1 MGFTPDFLDEI
12 RNRLPVSE
20 IVGRK
25 VRLVRKGREHT
36 GLCPFHNE
44 KTPSFTVNDDK
55 AFYHCFGC
63 GAHGDVIN
71 FVLETE
77 GLSFPETIERLA
89 GQAGL
94 EIPEYTPEDKQ
105 RSKVKK
111 TLYDV
116 MEAVAHWFESQLM
129 AQIGSEGRAYIK
141 KRGLTKQTVQK
152 FRLGYSPNDKSALKQ
167 AMLAR
172 PEFSEEMLIE
182 AGMLIKPDDGGE
194 SYDRFRGRIM
204 FPITDRQGRVVA
216 FGGRAMSPNAKAKY
230 LNSPETP
237 LFHKGRLLYNL
248 SGARK
253 AAFDKGRLLVAEGYM
268 DVIALAQAGFPEA
281 VAPLGTAVTED
292 QIREMWR
299 LAPEPMMCFDGDKA
313 GQRAAVRV
321 VERTLGLLKPGYSL
335 RFVYL
340 PDGEDPDSF
349 VAGQGSAAFETL
361 LNEGVPLAH
370 VLWNE
375 LIGNVNFDTPEQ
387 RAGLEQKI
395 SRILAEVKDPKI
407 RGYYESDFG
416 QRLKKLFGGEFVPEI
431 DLHEQAISKGN
442 RENQQGNWRVQPY
455 KKKGWGSQN
464 TEKSIGIPKK
474 TAIVQAKEFSTLD
487 RKRLIILSVLEHPWL
502 LDRHEEQFAMFDFE
516 SEELDKVRNEII
528 RIASRDS
535 DLESESLRHQLL
547 ENGLGQAIEII
558 SKQGVLTARKFI
570 GLTSS
575 KEEAEETWLHTLQL
589 FQLEKLEQDIAM
601 LGSKEMNEEDYAR
614 LQALIEELSILKEQQ
629 SASLKDLSVPEDK

>member
-12 RNRLPVSE
+12 RNRLPVSDV
-20 IVGRK
+20 VGRK
-25 VRLVRKGREHT
+25 VRLTRKGREHT

-55 AFYHCFGC
+55 GFYHCFGC

-71 FVLETE
+71 FTLETE
-77 GLSFPETIERLA
+77 GLSFPETVERLA

-94 EIPEYTPEDKQ
+94 QMPERTEYDAKKA
-105 RSKVKK
+105 KVKK
-111 TLYDV
+111 TLYDL
-116 MEAVAHWFESQLM
+116 MEAVTHWFESQLM
-129 AQIGSEGRAYIK
+129 AEIGREGRDYIQ
-141 KRGLTKQTVQK
+141 KRGLTKQTVKQ
-152 FRLGYSPNDKSALKQ
+152 FRLGYSPNNRTALKD

-172 PEFSEEMLIE
+172 SEFTEEMLIE
-182 AGMLIKPDDGGE
+182 SGMLIKPDEGD

-216 FGGRAMSPNAKAKY
+216 FGGRAMSANAKAKY

-253 AAFDKGRLLVAEGYM
+253 AAFEKGRLLVAEGYM
-268 DVIALAQAGFPEA
+268 DVIALAQAGFPEG

-313 GQRAAVRV
+313 GQRAALRV
-321 VERTLGLLKPGYSL
+321 VDRALPLIKPGHSL
-335 RFVYL
+335 KFVYM

-349 VAGQGSAAFETL
+349 VAGQGARAFETL
-361 LNEGVPLAH
+361 LGDAVPLAN
-370 VLWNE
+370 VLWSE
-375 LIGNVNFDTPEQ
+375 LIGGVDVSTPEQ

-395 SRILAEVKDPKI
+395 ARTLSDIKDEKI
-407 RGYYESDFG
+407 QGYYENDFG
-416 QRLKKLFGGEFVPEI
+416 KRLKNLFGGDFVPDI
-431 DLHEQAISKGN
+431 NLHETEYAPQQKKNHPERWENRGSPKGGFSRN
-442 RENQQGNWRVQPY
+442 
-455 KKKGWGSQN
+455 KA
-464 TEKSIGIPKK
+464 EKSIGDLNK
-474 TAIVQAKEFSTLD
+474 TKIGGAGDLSLLNRE
-487 RKRLIILSVLEHPWL
+487 RLIILTVLEHPWL
-502 LDRHEEQFAMFDFE
+502 LDRHEEQFATFKFE

-535 DLESESLRHQLL
+535 DLEKESLRHHLI

-558 SKQGVLTARKFI
+558 FRQGVLTAQKFT
-570 GLTSS
+570 GLNSS
-575 KEEAEETWLHTLQL
+575 REETEETWLHSIEL
-589 FQLEKLEQDIAM
+589 FQLDKMEKDIAA
-601 LGSKEMNEEDYAR
+601 LGSKELNEEEFAR
-614 LQALIEELSILKEQQ
+614 LQALKEEH
-629 SASLKDLSVPEDK
+629 SASLKRLTEVSE